1 MKGVSDPYLDI
12 LGQRIRTRRRELGMS
27 QEGLAHE
34 AGLDRSYVGRIE
46 RGEHN
51 LTFVS
56 LVRLARAMGCDVAT
70 LTDAIP
76 LIHQRQCGVRNHR
89 LTRSYEN
96 RTHRNSYLHSTHPV
110 VAGPAKTE
118 AANSGRH

>member
-1 MKGVSDPYLDI
+1 MDPYLDI
-12 LGQRIRTRRRELGMS
+12 LGKRIRTKRRELGMS

-56 LVRLARAMGCDVAT
+56 LVRIARAMGCDVAA
-70 LTDAIP
+70 LTAGIP
-76 LIHQRQCGVRNHR
+76 TQVGKN
-89 LTRSYEN
+89 
-96 RTHRNSYLHSTHPV
+96 
-110 VAGPAKTE
+110 
-118 AANSGRH
+118 

>member
-1 MKGVSDPYLDI
+1 MDPYLDI
-12 LGQRIRTRRRELGMS
+12 LGQRIRAKRKELGMS

-56 LVRLARAMGCDVAT
+56 LVRLCRAMRCDVAA
-70 LTDAIP
+70 LTAGIPSVPTGVVLDQDA
-76 LIHQRQCGVRNHR
+76 
-89 LTRSYEN
+89 
-96 RTHRNSYLHSTHPV
+96 
-110 VAGPAKTE
+110 
-118 AANSGRH
+118 

>member
-1 MKGVSDPYLDI
+1 MPPNGCVSDPYLDI
-12 LGQRIRTRRRELGMS
+12 LGKRIRAKRRELEMS

-56 LVRLARAMGCDVAT
+56 LIKIARAVRCDVAA
-70 LTDAIP
+70 LTTGLPSI
-76 LIHQRQCGVRNHR
+76 R
-89 LTRSYEN
+89 
-96 RTHRNSYLHSTHPV
+96 
-110 VAGPAKTE
+110 
-118 AANSGRH
+118 

>member
-1 MKGVSDPYLDI
+1 VDPYLDI
-12 LGQRIRTRRRELGMS
+12 LGKRIRAKRRELGMS

-56 LVRLARAMGCDVAT
+56 LVRIARAMGCDVAA
-70 LTDAIP
+70 LTSGLPTAA
-76 LIHQRQCGVRNHR
+76 VK
-89 LTRSYEN
+89 
-96 RTHRNSYLHSTHPV
+96 
-110 VAGPAKTE
+110 PALE
-118 AANSGRH
+118 Q